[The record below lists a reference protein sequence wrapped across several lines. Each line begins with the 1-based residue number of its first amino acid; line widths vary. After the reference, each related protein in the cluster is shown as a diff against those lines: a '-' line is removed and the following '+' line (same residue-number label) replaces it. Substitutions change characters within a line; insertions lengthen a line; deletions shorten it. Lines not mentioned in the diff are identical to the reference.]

1 MVICPLLR
9 FAGIGD
15 QIRTVLDKVQK
26 KQQERFDTPVTV
38 TEGGLGEGNIEP
50 LIGLV
55 HKSPFLKYVSNLH
68 SYTGCR
74 EMERQP
80 IPGVRW
86 SISSITIK
94 PEHPRGAAV
103 IVHRSYMNM
112 GGTRK
117 DNAAPDDALR
127 NQGLQHKLLIAVV
140 MGNTISFSMK
150 RLDPMLMRLSG
161 SAVLLKRYRH
171 RAFFWAC
178 LNSILIIV

>member
-26 KQQERFDTPVTV
+26 KQQERFDTSDIIHKK
-38 TEGGLGEGNIEP
+38 EDLRGGNIEQ
-50 LIGLV
+50 LIELV

-112 GGTRK
+112 GGERIMGPRMTRC
-117 DNAAPDDALR
+117 
-127 NQGLQHKLLIAVV
+127 G
-140 MGNTISFSMK
+140 T
-150 RLDPMLMRLSG
+150 
-161 SAVLLKRYRH
+161 
-171 RAFFWAC
+171 RAC
-178 LNSILIIV
+178 SINY